1 MRQLIFTIILTGI
14 IFPLLSIGNP
24 LTIKKIMVY
33 PPIYLDSSIVLSD
46 NTPYLISEDSALIIS
61 NDRENFAFE
70 YLKKAAFLRYPL
82 NDPDSINELY
92 NLLTKLQFVKDLE
105 YSNKALPTLLKIDSV
120 GHLFWNT
127 LTPPIIGQIFISNN
141 DGFDVIWLT
150 TDGVEIDGKLYRYS
164 TELREYFIRIR
175 DRRLYDRRIK

>member
-1 MRQLIFTIILTGI
+1 MKQLIFTIIVTGI
-14 IFPLLSIGNP
+14 IFPLWSIGNP
-24 LTIKKIMVY
+24 LPIKKIMVY
-33 PPIYLDSSIVLSD
+33 PPIYIDSSIVVSE
-46 NTPYLISEDSALIIS
+46 TSYLTSEDSALIIS
-61 NDRENFAFE
+61 NSRENFAFE
-70 YLKKAAFLRYPL
+70 YLRKAAFLRYPL

-105 YSNKALPTLLKIDSV
+105 YSNKALPALLEIDSV

-175 DRRLYDRRIK
+175 DIRMHDRRIK